1 MASKEALSSV
11 LVVGGGVVGLT
22 TALALARA
30 GVPVT
35 VLEAAPELVEEY
47 RASTFHPPTLE
58 MLDDLGLAQGML
70 AKGLV
75 APTFQFR
82 DRREG
87 LIAEFDLGLLKNDTR
102 FPFRLQLEQHALAV
116 AAYAE
121 LLRVPGA
128 TVRFGHEV
136 TGVRLEDDRVVLSV
150 STAAGPLELSAPYVV
165 GADGATSAVRRSLGI
180 AFDGMTYPD
189 RYLVLFTTFD
199 FAKHLDKLSYVNYF
213 SDPEQ
218 WFVLLRSPGVWR
230 LLFPTKAKETDRE
243 LELEEVAQEHLQ
255 RVVPTGEPYPILH
268 RTLYSVHQRVAGN
281 YLVGRV
287 LLAGDAAHINHPLG
301 GMGLNG
307 GIHDAVSLA
316 SALSA
321 VWHGRAPERV
331 LGEHAAR
338 RRRIAI
344 DYVQA
349 WTHQN
354 ASTLSQTDLG
364 ARKRQQEELRATAA
378 DPRRAR
384 QYLLKTSMIEALR
397 EPGHLEK

>member
-1 MASKEALSSV
+1 
-11 LVVGGGVVGLT
+11 
-22 TALALARA
+22 
-30 GVPVT
+30 T

-136 TGVRLEDDRVVLSV
+136 TSVRLEDDRVVLSV

-268 RTLYSVHQRVAGN
+268 RTLYSVHQRVAGK

-307 GIHDAVSLA
+307 GIHDGRQPRKRLVGCMARTCARA
-316 SALSA
+316 SAWRTCRAAPAHRHRLRPGMDPPECLNPQSDRCRREETPARGVARDGCGSPTRQA
-321 VWHGRAPERV
+321 VPAKN
-331 LGEHAAR
+331 L
-338 RRRIAI
+338 
-344 DYVQA
+344 D
-349 WTHQN
+349 
-354 ASTLSQTDLG
+354 D
-364 ARKRQQEELRATAA
+364 
-378 DPRRAR
+378 
-384 QYLLKTSMIEALR
+384 
-397 EPGHLEK
+397 

>member
-1 MASKEALSSV
+1 MASKKALSSV

-35 VLEAAPELVEEY
+35 VLEAAPELLEEY
-47 RASTFHPPTLE
+47 RASTFHPPTLK
-58 MLDDLGLAQGML
+58 MLDDLGLAEGML

-136 TGVRLEDDRVVLSV
+136 TSVRLEDDRVVLSV

-199 FAKHLDKLSYVNYF
+199 FAKHFNKLSYVNYF
-213 SDPEQ
+213 SDAER

-268 RTLYSVHQRVAGN
+268 RTLYSVHQRVAGK

-307 GIHDAVSLA
+307 GIHDGRQPRKRLVGCMARTCARA
-316 SALSA
+316 SAWRTCRAAPAHRHRLRPGMDPPECLNPQSDRCRREETPARGVARDGCGSPTRQA
-321 VWHGRAPERV
+321 VPAKN
-331 LGEHAAR
+331 L
-338 RRRIAI
+338 
-344 DYVQA
+344 D
-349 WTHQN
+349 
-354 ASTLSQTDLG
+354 D
-364 ARKRQQEELRATAA
+364 
-378 DPRRAR
+378 
-384 QYLLKTSMIEALR
+384 
-397 EPGHLEK
+397 

>member
-1 MASKEALSSV
+1 
-11 LVVGGGVVGLT
+11 
-22 TALALARA
+22 
-30 GVPVT
+30 
-35 VLEAAPELVEEY
+35 
-47 RASTFHPPTLE
+47 

-150 STAAGPLELSAPYVV
+150 VTAAGSREISAPYVV

-180 AFDGMTYPD
+180 AFDGMSYPE

-199 FAKHLDKLSYVNYF
+199 FAKHLDGLSYVNYV
-213 SDPEQ
+213 SDAEQ

-230 LLFPTKAKETDRE
+230 VLFPTQAKEMDRA
-243 LELEEVAQEHLQ
+243 LALEEIAQENLQ
-255 RVVPTGEPYPILH
+255 RVVPTAEPYSILH
-268 RTLYSVHQRVAGN
+268 QTLYSVHQRVAGN

-287 LLAGDAAHINHPLG
+287 LLAGDAAHINNPLG

-354 ASTLSQTDLG
+354 ASTLSQTDPG
-364 ARKRQQEELRATAA
+364 ARKRHQEELRATAA

-384 QYLLKTSMIEALR
+384 QYLLKTSMLEALR
-397 EPGHLEK
+397 ESGHLEN